1 MIQMGKNTN
10 GAKIVLCI
18 CSVVAVFLVF
28 LYYINNKL
36 GAWWQAVYDFGVIHN
51 EGYINAFGIPSK
63 DNNLLFLGALG
74 VIAGVLFFCGALALL
89 FAVYKE
95 EKRYANLTSLMM
107 LGGVFLFCAALLVVD
122 RSEFGEA
129 IFGGGSL
136 GFILEGDKSL
146 IIFLGQY
153 ADYSWGLGI
162 GFIIALIV
170 SLVALLASFFLD

>member
-1 MIQMGKNTN
+1 
-10 GAKIVLCI
+10 
-18 CSVVAVFLVF
+18 
-28 LYYINNKL
+28 
-36 GAWWQAVYDFGVIHN
+36 
-51 EGYINAFGIPSK
+51 
-63 DNNLLFLGALG
+63 
-74 VIAGVLFFCGALALL
+74 
-89 FAVYKE
+89 
-95 EKRYANLTSLMM
+95 MM